1 METNNSLREDA
12 LHLIE
17 CTATAWPP
25 GDFYYRDIAELAQ
38 KTFRCAPWGAF
49 LWALWFVVR
58 LYESDNTTRF
68 ESRMNG
74 FDILLHVTRDDGDE
88 LYTRVYLTGLFSCE
102 SKVRFD
108 FSEEA
113 KKLWTR

>member
-1 METNNSLREDA
+1 MATNNSLREDA

-38 KTFRCAPWGAF
+38 KTFRCAPWGVF

-58 LYESDNTTRF
+58 LYESDDTTRF
-68 ESRMNG
+68 ESRMHG

-88 LYTRVYLTGLFSCE
+88 LYARVGLSDIFGFKG
-102 SKVRFD
+102 KVRFD
-108 FSEEA
+108 FTEEA
-113 KKLWTR
+113 RKLWTR